1 MNQLTKV
8 FEGNEVRVAGTPE
21 QPMFVLADVCK
32 VLDLNNVSQV
42 KARLEEGVIS
52 NEVFQTSTGAK
63 TLTVIDED
71 GLYDV
76 ILDSRKPQAKRFR
89 KWVTSEV
96 LPSIRKSGSYEVPQG
111 VPLAEL
117 FQATAQLLVKQTETE
132 IAITELTEKVDERM
146 TLDYG
151 QQLAVE
157 RAKKKRAELIWK
169 ELEERPSE
177 LYETKHKL
185 YGRFGSDLKRAF
197 AVSSYR
203 DIRQNQFDEAIS
215 YVSNWRPALV

>member
-1 MNQLTKV
+1 MRFPNID
-8 FEGNEVRVAGTPE
+8 R
-21 QPMFVLADVCK
+21 
-32 VLDLNNVSQV
+32 
-42 KARLEEGVIS
+42 
-52 NEVFQTSTGAK
+52 AK

-96 LPSIRKSGSYEVPQG
+96 LPSIRKSGSYEVPQV

-117 FQATAQLLVKQTETE
+117 FQANGSTTRQTDGDRSGNHD
-132 IAITELTEKVDERM
+132 LTEKVDERM

-157 RAKKKRAELIWK
+157 RAKKKRAEHIWK

-177 LYETKHKL
+177 LYETKRKL

-197 AVSSYR
+197 R
-203 DIRQNQFDEAIS
+203 CLIL
-215 YVSNWRPALV
+215 P

>member
-132 IAITELTEKVDERM
+132 VAITDLTEKVDERM

-157 RAKKKRAELIWK
+157 RAKKKRAEHIWK

-177 LYETKHKL
+177 LYETKRKL

>member
-1 MNQLTKV
+1 
-8 FEGNEVRVAGTPE
+8 
-21 QPMFVLADVCK
+21 MFVLADVCK

-52 NEVFQTSTGAK
+52 NRWFPNIDRAK

-132 IAITELTEKVDERM
+132 VAIT
-146 TLDYG
+146 
-151 QQLAVE
+151 
-157 RAKKKRAELIWK
+157 I
-169 ELEERPSE
+169 
-177 LYETKHKL
+177 
-185 YGRFGSDLKRAF
+185 
-197 AVSSYR
+197 
-203 DIRQNQFDEAIS
+203 
-215 YVSNWRPALV
+215 